1 MRKLPFLLVAIEAR
15 HPAKDA
21 SIYNTI
27 YGLGLRIGVK
37 KPIILLFHQYT
48 FALESII
55 NLSKFPSLIFIVL
68 FLFISKDL

>member
-1 MRKLPFLLVAIEAR
+1 MRKVPFLIAAIEAH

-21 SIYNTI
+21 SIFNTI

-37 KPIILLFHQYT
+37 KPIVLLFHQYT

-55 NLSKFPSLIFIVL
+55 NLSKFPSLVFIAL
-68 FLFISKDL
+68 FLFMSKDL